1 MVPEIPR
8 FWRSIS
14 GVARS
19 ELSIQSRPSCVQED
33 SRRYIATVH
42 TYATAVALSVLGSL
56 GGLMTASTF
65 LLLGD
70 RIRLRLVPWLIS
82 YAVGTLLGV
91 ALLALLPEALSS
103 LPPTNALGA
112 LLCGVLAFFL
122 LEKLVLWRHCH
133 DSQECE
139 VHTSS
144 AASLVIVGDAFHT
157 FVDGA
162 LIAAAVLTSVPLG
175 ITTALAVAAHE
186 IPQEVGDVAILLR
199 AGYSRARAF
208 GLNVL
213 SAVGGILG
221 AVAMLTTSQWLPA
234 TLPYVLSF
242 AAGSFLYVAMSDLIP
257 DLHRGGLEGGPFRQL
272 ALIGAGIL
280 TITLL

>member
-1 MVPEIPR
+1 VR
-8 FWRSIS
+8 
-14 GVARS
+14 
-19 ELSIQSRPSCVQED
+19 L
-33 SRRYIATVH
+33 
-42 TYATAVALSVLGSL
+42 YAAAIGLSVLGSL
-56 GGLMTASTF
+56 GGLLTASAF

-70 RIRLRLVPWLIS
+70 AIRVRLVPWLIS

-91 ALLALLPEALSS
+91 SLLALLPEALQT
-103 LPPTNALGA
+103 LPATVALGT
-112 LLCGVLAFFL
+112 LLGGVLAFFL

-162 LIAAAVLTSVPLG
+162 VIAAAVITSVPLG

-208 GLNVL
+208 TVNIL
-213 SAVGGILG
+213 AATGGILG
-221 AVAMLTTSQWLPA
+221 AIGMLIASQSLPDL
-234 TLPYVLSF
+234 LPYVLSF
-242 AAGSFLYVAMSDLIP
+242 AAGNFMYVAMSDLIP
-257 DLHRGGLEGGPFRQL
+257 DLHHGGLQGGPAKQL
-272 ALIGAGIL
+272 LLIGAGIL
-280 TITLL
+280 TIVLL